1 MGSELSNS
9 LNWTKRLHW
18 EYMMQNLGHQ
28 DWCSGLVMAVPE
40 CHSLA
45 DFSWT
50 GSCFTCLTLRL
61 ALVGGEFKQ
70 HWFKPCRSSMF
81 QGLQSFWKVQIIGLY
96 PDLCDSD
103 PQNPCGHDKTCVFSK
118 LPGWFQWYSKKED
131 AQMGPPAFMDP
142 GSMARR
148 PFSKSVCSFYVPPFS
163 ITLKKIVFISNFS
176 NVDLL

>member
-103 PQNPCGHDKTCVFSK
+103 PQNPCGHDKNVFFLSSLGDSNDTPRRK
-118 LPGWFQWYSKKED
+118 MLRWVPQPSWIRDQWQGDPSPNLC
-131 AQMGPPAFMDP
+131 AVFM
-142 GSMARR
+142 
-148 PFSKSVCSFYVPPFS
+148 YH
-163 ITLKKIVFISNFS
+163 
-176 NVDLL
+176 LLV